1 MDGRGWAAG
10 LRKMETGT
18 KAAAGRM
25 AGSMAGMIGGVF
37 AVGAI
42 VGATRRMVDH
52 ADAIDK
58 MAKRMEVSTDT
69 AQKFDFA
76 ASQNGAT
83 IENVERSY
91 MKTASAMEGARQGLQ
106 TYIRAFAAFGITIQQ
121 IKTSSPEEIFLQIA
135 ESIRQAGGALDNA
148 KSLQDIMGRGGRQLT
163 PAFVSGFA
171 ATAGSAPDPI
181 EAETIKRLADFKDE
195 MDRLTR
201 SVLPAAAN
209 AVATLANAW
218 DSFFSNISFDNF
230 FENILDFVAPK
241 KGGQGPNNNEIS
253 QREWN
258 DINEEFGKPL
268 PRPMSPAQML
278 KNKAANDAAAEAAEK
293 AAADEEAAAAAAARA
308 ANTSWSKPSLQL
320 NSLQRIGAAVSQST
334 DPIAIEKDNNKLLK
348 TIAKNTKQT
357 ANNTDD
363 DF

>member
-18 KAAAGRM
+18 RAASGRM
-25 AGSMAGMIGGVF
+25 ASGMAGAIGGVF

-42 VGATRRMVDH
+42 VAGTRRMIDH

-91 MKTASAMEGARQGLQ
+91 MKTASAMEGAKQGLQ
-106 TYIRAFAAFGITIQQ
+106 TYIRAFAAFGINIQQ
-121 IKTSSPEEIFLQIA
+121 IKSSSPEEIFLHIA

-171 ATAGSAPDPI
+171 STAGSAPDPI
-181 EAETIKRLADFKDE
+181 EAETIKRLAEFKDE

-201 SVLPAAAN
+201 TVLPAAAN

-218 DSFFSNISFDNF
+218 DSFFSNIEFDNF
-230 FENILDFVAPK
+230 WENLFRPQVGPAADPK
-241 KGGQGPNNNEIS
+241 NDIS
-253 QREWN
+253 QREWDN
-258 DINEEFGKPL
+258 INEEFGKPL
-268 PRPMSPAQML
+268 PRPMSPEQML
-278 KNKAANDAAAEAAEK
+278 KNKAANEAARAAATK
-293 AAADEEAAAAAAARA
+293 AAAKAASDEEAAARA

-334 DPIAIEKDNNKLLK
+334 DPVAIEKDNNKLLK

-363 DF
+363 DI

>member
-18 KAAAGRM
+18 KAAGARM
-25 AGSMAGMIGGVF
+25 ASGMAGAIGGVF

-42 VGATRRMVDH
+42 IAGTRRMIDH

-91 MKTASAMEGARQGLQ
+91 MKTASAMEGAKQGLQ

-121 IKTSSPEEIFLQIA
+121 IKTSSPEEIFLHIA

-171 ATAGSAPDPI
+171 STAGSAPDPI
-181 EAETIKRLADFKDE
+181 EAETIKRLATFKDE

-201 SVLPAAAN
+201 TVLPAAAN

-218 DSFFSNISFDNF
+218 ESFFSNISVDNF
-230 FENILDFVAPK
+230 FQNILDFVAPK
-241 KGGQGPNNNEIS
+241 KGSSGPSNDVS
-253 QREWN
+253 QREW
-258 DINEEFGKPL
+258 DVIGAEFGKPL
-268 PRPMSPAQML
+268 PRPMSPKQML
-278 KNKAANDAAAEAAEK
+278 KNKAANEAARAAATK
-293 AAADEEAAAAAAARA
+293 AAADEEAAEAAAARA

-334 DPIAIEKDNNKLLK
+334 DPVAIEKDNNKLLK